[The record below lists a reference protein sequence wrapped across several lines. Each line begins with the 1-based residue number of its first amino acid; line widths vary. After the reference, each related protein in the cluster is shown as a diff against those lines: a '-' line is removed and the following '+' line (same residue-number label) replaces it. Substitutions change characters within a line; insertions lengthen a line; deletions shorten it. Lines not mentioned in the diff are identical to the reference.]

1 MRVGLDAT
9 PLLGVRTGVGRYVEH
24 LFEALADD
32 AAEHGDELVATAFTL
47 RGRGGLPTAV
57 PGLVSIRARPAPAR
71 VLHAAWA
78 RAEVP
83 PVEWLTGRL
92 DVFHATN
99 FVLPPLRRAVGVVTV
114 HDLSYLRTPDT
125 VSPASLRYRTLV
137 PRSIG
142 RAAVVCTPSAAVAAE
157 VREEYRLEPDR
168 VVVTPLGVDASWF
181 DTAAPPPSWLAGRE
195 LPGRYLLFVGT
206 REPRKGLT
214 TLLTGYAGLRSA
226 APDTPPLVLVG
237 PPGWGPALDTAGLPS
252 DAVHTI
258 GYLPGD
264 ELRQLVAGAA
274 CLVFP
279 SRYEGFGLPPLEAFA
294 CGTPVV
300 ASDLAVTREVTGRHA
315 RLVPVGDADALA
327 DALTATLAD
336 GGPTGAAERREHA
349 RGFTWTRCAET
360 TRVAYRR
367 ALTTVGS

>member
-24 LFEALADD
+24 LFAALAGD
-32 AAEHGDELVATAFTL
+32 AAEHGEELVATAFTL
-47 RGRGGLPTAV
+47 RGRSDLPTAV
-57 PGLVSIRARPAPAR
+57 PGSVSTRARPVPAR
-71 VLHAAWA
+71 ALLAAWA
-78 RAEVP
+78 RAEIP

-125 VSPASLRYRTLV
+125 VSAASLRYRTLV
-137 PRSIG
+137 PRGID
-142 RAAVVCTPSAAVAAE
+142 RAAVVCTPSDAVAAE

-168 VVVTPLGVDASWF
+168 VVVTPLGVDAGWF
-181 DTAAPPPSWLAGRE
+181 DTAAPKPSWLADQG
-195 LPGRYLLFVGT
+195 LPERYLLFVGT
-206 REPRKGLT
+206 REPRKGLA
-214 TLLTGYAGLRSA
+214 TLLSAYAGLRST

-237 PPGWGPALDTAGLPS
+237 PPGWGPALDTAGLPA
-252 DAVHTI
+252 DAVRTV
-258 GYLPGD
+258 GYLPG
-264 ELRQLVAGAA
+264 EALRGLVAGAA

-294 CGTPVV
+294 AGTPVV
-300 ASDLAVTREVTGRHA
+300 ASDLPVTREVTGRHA

-327 DALTATLAD
+327 DALAATLAD

-349 RGFTWTRCAET
+349 HGFTWTRCAT
-360 TRVAYRR
+360 ATRVAYRR
-367 ALTTVGS
+367 ALATV